1 MERDWYKKWPEGIP
15 KTISYPEVPLHQL
28 LVNSAEKHPDTP
40 AIFFEGNEIT
50 FRRLNEL
57 TDRFANALEDLGVR
71 KGDKVALFLPNLPQ
85 FVVAYYGALKAGA
98 TVTPLNPMYK
108 EREAEFQLNNAEAE
122 TIVALDIFFDVIHN
136 IRSKTKLRNA
146 ILTNIKDFLPGMK
159 KLIGPL
165 VKKELRK
172 RSYPDTLD
180 FMQLINTHPARPPS
194 VEIDPKQDLAVLQYT
209 GGTTGVP
216 KGAMISHFNLVSN
229 AMQAASW
236 LPVQEGREIVICA
249 LPLFHIYG
257 MTVAM
262 NVSIYS
268 ANPMIVLVDPRDIEK
283 ILKSISDYK
292 ATLFPG
298 VPAMYVACINHPNLG
313 KYDLTSIKKCISGAA
328 PLPVAVMNTFN
339 ELTNG
344 DLVEGYGLTEASPIT
359 HCNPLD
365 SKEKV
370 KPATIGIPVPDT
382 EAKIVDL
389 ETGTKDLGIGEA
401 GEMVIRG
408 PQVMLGYWKNPEET
422 KIALRNGWLY
432 TGDIAEIDED
442 GYFAIVDRKK
452 DMIDRAGYKI
462 WPREVEE
469 MLYEHPAIKDAAV
482 IGVPDARTGEAV
494 KAFVV
499 LKEGEKATV
508 DEIRSFCKERI
519 AAYKVPAVVEFT
531 SELPK
536 TMVGKVLRR
545 ALRQQKESESSE
557 T

>member
-1 MERDWYKKWPEGIP
+1 MERAWYKKWPEGIP
-15 KTISYPEVPLHQL
+15 KTIPYLEVPLHQL
-28 LVNSAEKHPDTP
+28 LVDSAQKRPDGA
-40 AIFFEGNEIT
+40 AIVFEGKTIT
-50 FRRLNEL
+50 YAALNEL

-71 KGDKVALFLPNLPQ
+71 KGDKVALFLPNVPQ
-85 FVVAYYGALKAGA
+85 FVIAYYGALKAGA
-98 TVTPLNPMYK
+98 TVTPLNPLYK

-122 TIVALDIFFDVIHN
+122 TIVALDILFEVIHN
-136 IRSKTKLRNA
+136 IRSNTKLRNA

-172 RSYPDTLD
+172 RSYPNTLD
-180 FMQLINTHPARPPS
+180 FTELIRTHPASPPS
-194 VEIDPKQDLAVLQYT
+194 VEINPKQDVAVLQYT

-216 KGAMISHFNLVSN
+216 KGAMISHYNLVCN

-236 LPVQEGREIVICA
+236 LPVEEGKEVFISA

-262 NVSIYS
+262 NGAIYS
-268 ANPMIVLVDPRDIEK
+268 ANPMIVLADPRDIEK
-283 ILKSISDYK
+283 ILKSISDYR

-298 VPAMYVACINHPNLG
+298 VPAMYVACINHPNVS
-313 KYDLTSIKKCISGAA
+313 KYDLTSIKKSISGAA
-328 PLPVAVMNTFN
+328 PLPVAVMKTFN
-339 ELTNG
+339 DLTNG

-370 KPATIGIPVPDT
+370 KPGTIGIPFPDT

-389 ETGTKDLGIGEA
+389 ETGAKDLGVGEV
-401 GEMVIRG
+401 GELVIRG

-432 TGDIAEIDED
+432 TGDIAKIDED

-452 DMIDRAGYKI
+452 DIIDRAGYKI

-469 MLYEHPAIKDAAV
+469 VLYEHPAIKEAAV
-482 IGVPDARTGEAV
+482 IGIPDERTGETV

-508 DEIRSFCKERI
+508 DDIRSFCKERI
-519 AAYKVPAVVEFT
+519 AAYKVPAVVEFA

-545 ALRQQKESESSE
+545 ALRRQKESESSA

>member
-1 MERDWYKKWPEGIP
+1 MERAWHKKWPEGIP
-15 KTISYPEVPLHQL
+15 KTISYLDVPLHQL
-28 LVNSAEKHPDTP
+28 LVDSAEEHPDVP
-40 AIFFEGNEIT
+40 AIIFEGNRIT
-50 FRRLNEL
+50 YRRLNEL
-57 TDRFANALEDLGVR
+57 TDRFANALEGLGVR
-71 KGDKVALFLPNLPQ
+71 KGDKVALFLPNIPQ
-85 FVVAYYGALKAGA
+85 FVIAYYGALKAGA
-98 TVTPLNPMYK
+98 TVTPLNPLYK
-108 EREAEFQLNNAEAE
+108 EREAEFQLNDAEAE
-122 TIVALDIFFDVIHN
+122 TVVAADIFFEAIHN
-136 IRSKTKLRNA
+136 VRNKTKLRNA
-146 ILTNIKDFLPGMK
+146 ILTNIRDFLPGIK

-180 FMQLINTHPARPPS
+180 FVQLINTRPAKPPV
-194 VEIDPKQDLAVLQYT
+194 VEISPKEDIAVLQYT

-216 KGAMISHFNLVSN
+216 KGAMISHYNLVCN
-229 AMQAASW
+229 AMQAANW
-236 LPVQEGREIVICA
+236 LPVQEGGEVLVTAI
-249 LPLFHIYG
+249 PLFHIYG

-262 NVSIYS
+262 NVAIYS

-283 ILKSISDYK
+283 ILKSISAYK

-298 VPAMYVACINHPNLG
+298 VPAMYVACINHKDVR

-328 PLPVAVMNTFN
+328 PLPLAVMNTFN
-339 ELTNG
+339 RLTNG

-370 KPATIGIPVPDT
+370 KPGTIGIPVTDT

-389 ETGTKDLGIGEA
+389 ETGSKDLGTGEV
-401 GEMVIRG
+401 GELVIKG

-432 TGDIAEIDED
+432 TGDIAKMDGE
-442 GYFAIVDRKK
+442 GYFTIVDRKK
-452 DMIDRAGYKI
+452 DLIDRAGYKI

-469 MLYEHPAIKDAAV
+469 VLYEHPAIKEAAV
-482 IGVPDARTGEAV
+482 IGVPDARTGETV

-499 LKEGEKATV
+499 LKEGKKATV
-508 DEIRSFCKERI
+508 DDIRSFCKERI
-519 AAYKVPAVVEFT
+519 AAYKVPAFVEFAA
-531 SELPK
+531 ELPK

-545 ALRQQKESESSE
+545 ALRQQRENE
-557 T
+557 TGGT